1 MESEGTK
8 TKGGDE
14 IEEDDDPGHDLTIYS
29 VHSIVTATDNFSLR
43 NKLGQGGFGHV
54 YKGKLSGGREVAVK
68 KLSKRSD
75 QGLVEFRNEPI
86 LIAKLQ
92 HRNLVSLLGCCI
104 HGEEKMLVYEYMPNK
119 SLDFFVFDESK
130 RSLLC
135 WNKRFIIIEGIAQGL
150 LYLHKHSRV
159 KIIHRDLKVG
169 NILLDENLNPNILEA
184 NTNRPYAMNGTFST
198 KSDVFGFRIMLLEI
212 VSGRK
217 NYHLIQLD
225 PAINLVGYAWKLWKE
240 GTPLLLMD
248 PTMSNPHN
256 YKDEILRCINI
267 GLLCIEYNASD
278 RPSMSEVISMLT
290 NEVEPLPVPKQPGFT
305 MTRTV
310 SIGKERREPENCS
323 ANEVTMT
330 SMSPR

>member
-159 KIIHRDLKVG
+159 KIIHRDLKV
-169 NILLDENLNPNILEA
+169 
-184 NTNRPYAMNGTFST
+184 
-198 KSDVFGFRIMLLEI
+198 EI

-240 GTPLLLMD
+240 GTPLF
-248 PTMSNPHN
+248 
-256 YKDEILRCINI
+256 
-267 GLLCIEYNASD
+267 EYNASD